1 MRLLDRLR
9 GRSRE
14 RAGARLLRA
23 LAAEEPDAFFIEVG
37 ANDGEQHDHLH
48 PIIFASRWRGL
59 LVEPVP
65 YVFERLE
72 RNLGDDPRFKLEN
85 AAVADRDGTLP
96 FYHLARAEQGDD
108 LPPWYDGLGSF
119 SRDTIL
125 SHADKISDI
134 ADRLVTAQ
142 VPCLTFESLCRKHGV
157 DRLDVLL
164 IDAEGYDWEIVRRLD
179 LEARHPRVLVYEH
192 YHLPAPVRA
201 EARAHLE
208 ARGYRTVEEGFDT
221 WCLSERAGG
230 RLSPVWE
237 GLEPVDP
244 PFSADEHPA

>member
-1 MRLLDRLR
+1 MTRAS
-9 GRSRE
+9 RSR
-14 RAGARLLRA
+14 
-23 LAAEEPDAFFIEVG
+23 
-37 ANDGEQHDHLH
+37 
-48 PIIFASRWRGL
+48 
-59 LVEPVP
+59 
-65 YVFERLE
+65 
-72 RNLGDDPRFKLEN
+72 
-85 AAVADRDGTLP
+85 T
-96 FYHLARAEQGDD
+96 
-108 LPPWYDGLGSF
+108 PPWPTGTGRFPSTTWPAPSKATTFRPGTTGSAP
-119 SRDTIL
+119 SRGTTIL